1 MSLCGATGSAQFP
14 SLAAQHTVCLR
25 SGWQDAQR
33 HIPSL
38 AASMQ
43 KALHESPQPE
53 PDSQA
58 TFALAVYS
66 SGRLATARGPV
77 TVSARAIPGDDD
89 EVREVEFF
97 ESSSFWVQTKPWL

>member
-1 MSLCGATGSAQFP
+1 
-14 SLAAQHTVCLR
+14 
-25 SGWQDAQR
+25 
-33 HIPSL
+33 
-38 AASMQ
+38 MQ
-43 KALHESPQPE
+43 NALHESPQPE